1 MPITDAAH
9 TKHAMLFGSH
19 TSSLARTD
27 PEFVEVFD
35 NFAFDEV
42 ASRSLLPVQLRL
54 EVTLAAL
61 IALGA
66 VAEYR
71 VMLCAALNVG
81 VTPVEVK
88 EVVHHA
94 VPYCGQARVFD
105 FLHATNDV
113 LTERGIE
120 LPLEAQSTTT
130 PATRREAGFA
140 LQTAIFGD
148 RIQAGYDNAPA
159 DEVHLHEFLS
169 ANCFGDTWTRGGLDV
184 PTRELL
190 TCAMLSALGGCESQL
205 KGHITGNANVGNGRV
220 VLIDVATQLLPW
232 IGYPRTLNALACVRE
247 VLPPA

>member
-9 TKHAMLFGSH
+9 ANHAMLFGSH
-19 TSSLARTD
+19 TTSLARTD
-27 PEFVEVFD
+27 PEFVEVFE
-35 NFAFDEV
+35 NWAFDEV
-42 ASRSLLPVQLRL
+42 ASRSHLPLQLRL

-66 VAEYR
+66 VAEFR
-71 VMLCAALNVG
+71 VMLVAALNVG
-81 VTPVEVK
+81 VTPVEAK
-88 EVVHHA
+88 EVVYHA
-94 VPYCGQARVFD
+94 VPYCGRGRVSD
-105 FLHATNDV
+105 VLHATNDV

-120 LPLEAQSTTT
+120 LPLEGQSTTT
-130 PATRREAGFA
+130 AATRREAGFA

-159 DEVHLHEFLS
+159 DELHLHEFLS

-190 TCAMLSALGGCESQL
+190 TFAMLSALGGCEAQL
-205 KGHITGNANVGNGRV
+205 KGHIAGNANVGNGRA